1 MDNMDGDTIKSKIE
15 YLTYCHETING
26 LKSSIYERA
35 SILVLVI
42 AFIVPS
48 CSSIIQDILKYI
60 SPDLKV
66 WRVIVAIVS
75 VMFLISFLLSAFWG
89 IKCLIPIKSRD
100 FLLKLLNKSRNKG
113 NCITIEQLQNANQ
126 DLSIHEFLSNQNV
139 VDNKRV
145 RVFTTFDHIADLNE
159 EEFNS
164 MVEELDNEKIL
175 EQLVSAIYN
184 ISHISRKRY
193 NDLLKAYK
201 FLMISIIIFILLIV
215 ADIVI
220 KIV

>member
-1 MDNMDGDTIKSKIE
+1 MVTFDKNTTKIE
-15 YLTYCHETING
+15 YLTYCHETIDR

-48 CSSIIQDILKYI
+48 CSSIIQDIFENL
-60 SPDLKV
+60 SPVLRI
-66 WRVIVAIVS
+66 WRIVAAIVS
-75 VMFLISFLLSAFWG
+75 ILFLISFLLSVFWG

-100 FLLKLLNKSRNKG
+100 FLLKLLNKSRNKSKR
-113 NCITIEQLQNANQ
+113 ITIEQLQNVNQ
-126 DLSIHEFLSNQNV
+126 DLSIHEFLSNQNI

-159 EEFNS
+159 KEFNS
-164 MVEELDNEKIL
+164 MVLELDNEKIL
-175 EQLVSAIYN
+175 EQLVSAMYN
-184 ISHISRKRY
+184 ISNISKKIY
-193 NDLLKAYK
+193 NDLLNEYK
-201 FLMISIIIFILLIV
+201 YLIVSIIIYILLIV
-215 ADIVI
+215 TDIVV